1 MNSYDY
7 RNREE
12 QLRSY
17 KVQIVFS
24 FFTLLALLISI
35 SVIKDLYYQTKYNTK
50 NKEWSIYQK
59 SRLSSTIL
67 LIAAFYFV
75 YISFKTYQ
83 KEKTN
88 NNFYFLIASM
98 LALIAAYI
106 RFINIT
112 NQDVTNITDTL

>member
-1 MNSYDY
+1 VNSYDY

-24 FFTLLALLISI
+24 FFTILALLISI
-35 SVIKDLYYQTKYNTK
+35 SVIKDLYFQTKYNTK
-50 NKEWSIYQK
+50 SGENLIYQK
-59 SRLSSTIL
+59 SKLSSTIV

-83 KEKTN
+83 KDKTN
-88 NNFYFLIASM
+88 NNFYFLIASL

-106 RFINIT
+106 RYININ

>member
-50 NKEWSIYQK
+50 NKAWSIYQK

>member
-1 MNSYDY
+1 MNSYKY
-7 RNREE
+7 YEREE

-35 SVIKDLYYQTKYNTK
+35 SVIKDLYFQTKYNTK
-50 NKEWSIYQK
+50 SRENLIYQK
-59 SRLSSTIL
+59 SKLSSTIV

-83 KEKTN
+83 KDKTN
-88 NNFYFLIASM
+88 NNFYFLIASL

-106 RFINIT
+106 RYININ